1 MYLSDSE
8 EWLVIL
14 VATTIVL
21 GLIIKSYR
29 DYKTMSAEANK
40 KIEQKKKDEAY
51 VRKLKEVIDQKNE
64 LSIKGVERRKNI
76 CITYG
81 MVGKQESCGAIN
93 GKYRI

>member
-64 LSIKGVERRKNI
+64 LLQQAIKLKKEQAEKSEN
-76 CITYG
+76 
-81 MVGKQESCGAIN
+81 
-93 GKYRI
+93 